1 MSDGPSYFVLDEI
14 EWPDE
19 RGAPTAPLE
28 LVEEAERLGARR
40 KFLARGEGGFHSQYS
55 EFPPGYAVP
64 LHSHDHDELI
74 LLLDGSCTMSDGQVL
89 GRHDSVVLQRRRRVR
104 LHRRRRRHGL
114 RDDPRRPIRAPPSPD
129 VRRPTL
135 GAVGRR
141 SRRESAVITSRSRW
155 MASSSR
161 CTSSGERPASNRSR
175 SAA

>member
-19 RGAPTAPLE
+19 RSAPTAPLE

-89 GRHDSVVLQRRRRVR
+89 GRARFGRLARQVR
-104 LHRRRRRHGL
+104 
-114 RDDPRRPIRAPPSPD
+114 S
-129 VRRPTL
+129 T
-135 GAVGRR
+135 
-141 SRRESAVITSRSRW
+141 
-155 MASSSR
+155 AS
-161 CTSSGERPASNRSR
+161 RPAT
-175 SAA
+175 AAWCS